1 MGASLFTPAG
11 EPIFKLSRNYLCLT
25 ILNNGNYLLPVSPA
39 AISHVTAYTR
49 WQARHWKCNLK
60 KETIVFPLYIFII
73 KLEAIHHH
81 RHHHPLVFFF
91 HLARGEG
98 EGVGHTYSEE
108 QGHRF
113 LFLDHVH
120 FVDCR
125 KFLLLLSTHLRV
137 YPFCWSL
144 LLLVSGCGGGG
155 GGGGGAPLY

>member
-81 RHHHPLVFFF
+81 RHHHPLVFSFILRAGKGRGLGIHIVKNKGIGFF
-91 HLARGEG
+91 
-98 EGVGHTYSEE
+98 
-108 QGHRF
+108 F
-113 LFLDHVH
+113 
-120 FVDCR
+120 
-125 KFLLLLSTHLRV
+125 
-137 YPFCWSL
+137 
-144 LLLVSGCGGGG
+144 
-155 GGGGGAPLY
+155 